1 VFQSFSRCRPLCDG
15 KGLGGTFHTLGVA
28 WWGVDEQ
35 SAPGWQSRSPPPD
48 PPWSGRGLRIKAGG
62 NPYFIQSCTISHNSF
77 FSASS
82 STKYSLSKNTPPPRP
97 THRLP
102 VLELPVS
109 PPRCPF
115 LNPGALCGE
124 IFRLIS
130 SAQSS
135 GEAVR
140 IFFQPSS
147 STQPVGSDCE
157 AIRRRGTPA
166 GRLCYMSVIRALL
179 LAAGVEIH
187 RCPSVGYLQEEL
199 RALTPELGLE
209 LNTRRV

>member
-1 VFQSFSRCRPLCDG
+1 MHNLPQLLFLCFFFN
-15 KGLGGTFHTLGVA
+15 KIL
-28 WWGVDEQ
+28 
-35 SAPGWQSRSPPPD
+35 SIKKYPPP
-48 PPWSGRGLRIKAGG
+48 PPAL
-62 NPYFIQSCTISHNSF
+62 PT
-77 FSASS
+77 ASPFLN
-82 STKYSLSKNTPPPRP
+82 YLFA
-97 THRLP
+97 
-102 VLELPVS
+102 

-199 RALTPELGLE
+199 RALTPELGLG